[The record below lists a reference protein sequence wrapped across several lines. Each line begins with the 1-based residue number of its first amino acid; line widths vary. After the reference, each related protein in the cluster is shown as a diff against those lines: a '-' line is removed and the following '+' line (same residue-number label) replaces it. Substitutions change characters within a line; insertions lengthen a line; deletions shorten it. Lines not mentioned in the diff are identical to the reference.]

1 MGASVPFASLPCVPV
16 KYLVID
22 SFGRQVCRLI
32 MSAAKIL
39 SEKLICGREAKLP
52 RQMGN
57 FEDNLSVVEGE
68 TLTA

>member
-1 MGASVPFASLPCVPV
+1 MGASVPFASLLCIPV

-52 RQMGN
+52 RQM
-57 FEDNLSVVEGE
+57 
-68 TLTA
+68 

>member
-1 MGASVPFASLPCVPV
+1 MGASVPFASLLCMPV

-52 RQMGN
+52 RQM
-57 FEDNLSVVEGE
+57 
-68 TLTA
+68 